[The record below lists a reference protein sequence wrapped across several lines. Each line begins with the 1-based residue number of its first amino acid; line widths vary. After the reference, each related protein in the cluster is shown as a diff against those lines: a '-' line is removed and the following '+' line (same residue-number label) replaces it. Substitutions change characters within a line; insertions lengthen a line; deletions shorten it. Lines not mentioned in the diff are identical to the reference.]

1 MSTLTKELERL
12 HDLDTALGGNNELA
26 KIIIRLEVLNR
37 TKLIMDPK
45 EVGELTNHHQDVVFS
60 YFSKCGKDV
69 SIPGSSYYA
78 DAVRY
83 WRSVR
88 NVSMPEAS
96 IAIAE
101 LYVTYQTKEVKPQL
115 YIKKET
121 PCQSMPS

>member
-12 HDLDTALGGNNELA
+12 HDLDISLGGNDELA
-26 KIIIRLEVLNR
+26 RIIIRLEVLNR
-37 TKLIMDPK
+37 TKIIVDPT
-45 EVGELTNHHQDVVFS
+45 EVGELTSHHQDVVFS
-60 YFSKCGKDV
+60 YFSKCSKDV

-88 NVSMPEAS
+88 NVTMSEAS
-96 IAIAE
+96 TAIAD
-101 LYVTYQTKEVKPQL
+101 LYVKYQTKEIKPQL

-121 PCQSMPS
+121 PCQSIPS